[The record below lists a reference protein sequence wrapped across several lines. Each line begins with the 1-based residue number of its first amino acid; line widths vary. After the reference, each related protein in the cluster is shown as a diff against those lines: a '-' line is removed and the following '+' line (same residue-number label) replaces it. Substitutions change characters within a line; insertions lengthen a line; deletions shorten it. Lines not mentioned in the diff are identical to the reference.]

1 MGDDAEWFAANREL
15 LERAYLAAGDPR
27 GQSGFHGDAAR
38 WERGRRVI
46 AEAIDRDGAFLDVG
60 CANGLLLE
68 TLVGW
73 TRARGC
79 RIEPYGLDISAA
91 LAALAR
97 SRLPAWAD
105 RIEVGNALTW
115 APPRC
120 FDLVR
125 TELEY
130 VPDAR
135 GREYVARLLRDVV
148 APGGRL
154 IVCAYGSATRPER
167 RVAPVGDLLRGWD
180 FPVAGEA
187 EAADLNGVVFTRVAW
202 IDGEARRPTVA
213 GRHVADGG

>member
-1 MGDDAEWFAANREL
+1 MGDDAEWFATSRAL
-15 LERAYLAAGDPR
+15 LERAYLAASDPR
-27 GQSGFHGDAAR
+27 RQSGFHGDSAR
-38 WERGRRVI
+38 WEHGRRVI

-73 TRARGC
+73 ARARGC

-105 RIEVGNALTW
+105 RIYVGNALTW
-115 APPRC
+115 APPRRYD
-120 FDLVR
+120 FVR

-130 VPDAR
+130 VPEGR
-135 GREYVARLLRDVV
+135 RREYVARLLRDLV
-148 APGGRL
+148 APDGRL

-180 FPVAGEA
+180 FPVADEA
-187 EAADLNGVVFTRVAW
+187 EAADLNGIVFTRVAW
-202 IDGEARRPTVA
+202 IDVRAR
-213 GRHVADGG
+213 GRTAA